1 MLLNKKSKRVKPIDD
16 FLKLM
21 QYLIN
26 KRTKYAM
33 MRIMT
38 FKKKIHP
45 KRKTIIGKISLLKKP
60 KFITEMND
68 DYKSLILG
76 G

>member
-1 MLLNKKSKRVKPIDD
+1 
-16 FLKLM
+16 
-21 QYLIN
+21 
-26 KRTKYAM
+26 M